1 MKTWA
6 RPQCTEIKM
15 DAEIG
20 SYQDDD
26 DRGREPPDT
35 FFASD
40 AVASVGGPLP
50 SHAAG

>member
-1 MKTWA
+1 MNTWN
-6 RPQCTEIKM
+6 RPQYIEIKM

-35 FFASD
+35 FFATD
-40 AVASVGGPLP
+40 AVAVAVELS
-50 SHAAG
+50 AA